1 VTKQHGLTTLAVTR
15 AKPKRDRAGR
25 AVRTERPDPACKG
38 LYLIVQPGGA
48 RSWAVRFRTAAGR
61 PKKLTLGPFAAEAVE
76 PSAEPKVGQ
85 PLTLAAARKL
95 AAAALHLVEMGR
107 DPSAEKQRVRPS
119 PRREETFEA
128 VAESFLKR
136 QGKTLRSAETM
147 RANLKR
153 LIYPSLAAMPI
164 GDIRRTDVVRLLD
177 DIEDRSGPVMAD
189 RALALVRR
197 VSNWHVSRSDDF
209 SSPVARGMARTKP
222 RERARERILTDDE
235 LRAVWSAAE
244 SAGRFGAFVRFLLLT
259 AARRNEAAELP
270 RSELSEAVW
279 VLPAER
285 NKVKQELAR
294 PLAAA
299 ARDLLGAIPQAGT
312 FVFGVGDHPLGG
324 FSKFK
329 AAFDQS
335 CGVTGW
341 TLHDLRRTARS
352 LMSRAGVRP
361 DVAELCLG
369 HVVGG
374 VRGVYDR
381 HEYSEEK
388 RQAFEALAAQIDR
401 IINPQ
406 LNVTQLRPNVGG
418 AS

>member
-1 VTKQHGLTTLAVTR
+1 MTKQHGLTTLAVTR

-38 LYLIVQPGGA
+38 LYLIVQPGGS

-61 PKKLTLGPFAAEAVE
+61 PKKLTLGPFAAEAAE

-85 PLTLAAARKL
+85 RLTLAAARKL
-95 AAAALHLVEMGR
+95 AASALHLVEMGR

-119 PRREETFEA
+119 PRPETFEA

-147 RANLKR
+147 HANLKR
-153 LIYPSLAAMPI
+153 LIYPALGAMPI
-164 GDIRRTDVVRLLD
+164 GDIRRTDVVTLLD
-177 DIEDRSGPVMAD
+177 EIEDRNGAVMAD

-197 VSNWHVSRSDDF
+197 ISNWHASRSDDF

-235 LRAVWSAAE
+235 LRAVWTAAE
-244 SAGRFGAFVRFLLLT
+244 LAGRFGAFVRFLLLT

-270 RSELSEAVW
+270 WSEISEAVW
-279 VLPAER
+279 VLPPER
-285 NKVKQELAR
+285 NKAKFELTR
-294 PLAAA
+294 PLSGP
-299 ARDLLGAIPQAGT
+299 ARDLLGAIPRAGA
-312 FVFGVGDHPLGG
+312 FVFGAGDRPLGG

-329 AAFDQS
+329 AAFNQAS
-335 CGVTGW
+335 GTTGW
-341 TLHDLRRTARS
+341 TIHDLRRTARS

-361 DVAELCLG
+361 DVAELALG
-369 HVVGG
+369 HVIAG
-374 VRGVYDR
+374 VRGTYDR
-381 HEYSEEK
+381 HEYLEEK

-401 IINPQ
+401 ILHPRE
-406 LNVTQLRPNVGG
+406 NVTQLRPEARGE
-418 AS
+418 A